1 MRWIH
6 SQLRIAI
13 WTLHNVNS
21 QHSETVIHMMTSTP
35 QIHYLPCTAVSAGK
49 LLRQEEPLHNPAT
62 VDVEQVLTES
72 LFSKR
77 VYLVTT
83 PEVLEVVL
91 QL

>member
-1 MRWIH
+1 M
-6 SQLRIAI
+6 
-13 WTLHNVNS
+13 
-21 QHSETVIHMMTSTP
+21 
-35 QIHYLPCTAVSAGK
+35 
-49 LLRQEEPLHNPAT
+49 RQEEPLHNPAT

>member
-1 MRWIH
+1 
-6 SQLRIAI
+6 
-13 WTLHNVNS
+13 
-21 QHSETVIHMMTSTP
+21 MMTSTP

-49 LLRQEEPLHNPAT
+49 LLRQEEPLHNPDPAT